1 VPFQAEAA
9 MINFEQARLL
19 YLNAT
24 NSAKISAQEKS
35 EAWVKLETVEQHLLL
50 LKP

>member
-1 VPFQAEAA
+1 MQLECTLA
-9 MINFEQARLL
+9 
-19 YLNAT
+19 YLNVT
-24 NSAKISAQEKS
+24 NSAKIGAQEKS